1 VHENLNTAAFV
12 DAASR
17 PVDVVKPDLD
27 ACNQSMQAPKRPAKP
42 VRGALLPKL
51 AFEVVGAKVELHDQP
66 PEKLQQLDFV
76 AIAESKKADSS

>member
-1 VHENLNTAAFV
+1 MSSSLTLMRA
-12 DAASR
+12 DQ
-17 PVDVVKPDLD
+17 P
-27 ACNQSMQAPKRPAKP
+27 MQAPKRPAKP

-51 AFEVVGAKVELHDQP
+51 AFEIVGAKVKLHDQP